1 MYYYQFNLRDY
12 LARTRH
18 LSPMEDLAYRRLLD
32 AYYTEEGP
40 LPSDAARCARLIAL
54 PDQVEAVDLVLNE
67 FFSLSEHGW
76 HNQRCDEEIAKF
88 RAKSERA
95 RNASDKRWHSGSDA
109 KGNAKSILKR
119 NADAMPTN
127 NQEPETNT
135 PHDPLKGFDEFWSV
149 YPRKEAK
156 ANAAK
161 AWAKLKPSDELIEQI
176 ISHVKVRATTPKWQ
190 EQGGA
195 FVPHGATFINQQR
208 WTDPIPNSGFN
219 WDNLGD

>member
-40 LPSDAARCARLIAL
+40 LPHDASRCARLIAL
-54 PDQVEAVDLVLNE
+54 PDQVDAVDLVLNE
-67 FFSLSEHGW
+67 FFTLSESGW
-76 HNQRCDEEIAKF
+76 HNHRCDEEIAKF

-95 RNASDKRWHSGSDA
+95 RSASDKRWHSGSDA
-109 KGNAKSILKR
+109 KGNAKSIPKR

-135 PHDPLKGFDEFWSV
+135 PLNPLKGFEEFWTV
-149 YPRKEAK
+149 YPRKDAK

-176 ISHVKVRATTPKWQ
+176 IDHVKVRAQTPKWQ

-195 FVPHGATFINQQR
+195 FVPHGATFLNQQR
-208 WTDPIPNSGFN
+208 WSDPIPNAGFN